1 MLSIPSRPSVI
12 LVETANGRLPGA
24 AGSTEEGTTMEYVLL
39 IYGAEKV
46 WAAADDAVRAEV
58 FAGHAEFARLLG
70 EHGHTIK
77 AGAELQPTSAAR
89 TLRGTPDSVDVTDGP
104 FAETAEQLGGFYLVE
119 TDDIDHVIKLAGLI
133 SYGEPIEVR
142 PTTSGEAGAS

>member
-1 MLSIPSRPSVI
+1 MATRSRLAPSCNRRRRP
-12 LVETANGRLPGA
+12 
-24 AGSTEEGTTMEYVLL
+24 
-39 IYGAEKV
+39 
-46 WAAADDAVRAEV
+46 
-58 FAGHAEFARLLG
+58 ARC
-70 EHGHTIK
+70 
-77 AGAELQPTSAAR
+77 
-89 TLRGTPDSVDVTDGP
+89 RGTPDSVDVTDGP